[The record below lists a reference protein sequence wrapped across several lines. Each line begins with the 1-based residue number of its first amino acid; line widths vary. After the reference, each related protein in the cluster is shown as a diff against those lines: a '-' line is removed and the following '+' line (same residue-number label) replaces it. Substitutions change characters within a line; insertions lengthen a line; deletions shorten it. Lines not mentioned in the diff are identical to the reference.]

1 MRYAIIENEL
11 VINIIVAEPDFVE
24 QNYPKA
30 IECNDGVNI
39 GHIYKDD
46 NFIAPAPITR
56 PRDEA
61 LAE

>member
-1 MRYAIIENEL
+1 MRYAIVENEL
-11 VINIIVAEPDFVE
+11 VINIIVAEQDFIDAHYPD
-24 QNYPKA
+24 A

-46 NFIAPAPITR
+46 NFIAPPPIVI
-56 PRDEA
+56 PPDET